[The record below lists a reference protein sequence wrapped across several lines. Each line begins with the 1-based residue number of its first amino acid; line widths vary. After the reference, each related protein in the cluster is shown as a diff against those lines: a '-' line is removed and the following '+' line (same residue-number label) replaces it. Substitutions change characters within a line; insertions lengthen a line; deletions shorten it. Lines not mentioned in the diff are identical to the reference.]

1 MMKTLVVLLLIV
13 WILAFF
19 GTMDIVL
26 WVTGATG
33 ALMCVLGIVMSV
45 ILWRVV
51 SRIEKLEK
59 KAKDVPIPNF

>member
-1 MMKTLVVLLLIV
+1 MIKTLVVLLLIV
-13 WILAFF
+13 WIFAFF

-33 ALMCVLGIVMSV
+33 ALICMLGIAMSLVLWKV
-45 ILWRVV
+45 I